1 MNYFFLDPSFAVRTS
16 VLGLLLLAGQPAMA
30 QTMKPGLWEINNK
43 MQSDSGEM
51 EKAMANM
58 EKQMAG
64 MPPEQRKQM
73 QDMMAKQGVAMGPGA
88 GGGMSMKVCMT
99 KEMAERNEMPS
110 QQQGD
115 CKTTHSPRSGN
126 TMKFAYTCTQLPSSG
141 EGLITFVS
149 DTAYTMK
156 MASTT
161 TVKGKAEKMNM
172 DASGKWLSADCGNIK
187 PIAPPKK

>member
-1 MNYFFLDPSFAVRTS
+1 MKFNPAFLVTIA
-16 VLGLLLLAGQPAMA
+16 LAMTIATGAAA

-43 MQSDSGEM
+43 MQPGSGSGEM
-51 EKAMANM
+51 EQAMANM
-58 EKQMAG
+58 DKQMAG

-73 QDMMAKQGVAMGPGA
+73 QDMLAKQGMGQGGA
-88 GGGMSMKVCMT
+88 GGMSMKVCMT
-99 KEMAERNEMPS
+99 REMVERNEMPS

-126 TMKFAYTCTQLPSSG
+126 TMKFSYTCTQPPSSG
-141 EGLITFVS
+141 EGQITYVS

-156 MASTT
+156 MATIA
-161 TVKGKAEKMNM
+161 TVRGKAEKMNM

-187 PIAPPKK
+187 PKK

>member
-1 MNYFFLDPSFAVRTS
+1 MKFNTTFLAT
-16 VLGLLLLAGQPAMA
+16 LTLAMATGAAA
-30 QTMKPGLWEINNK
+30 QTMKPGLWEINHK
-43 MQSDSGEM
+43 MQSGSGEM

-73 QDMMAKQGVAMGPGA
+73 QDMLAKQGMAMGQGGA
-88 GGGMSMKVCMT
+88 GGMSVKICMT

-115 CKTTHSPRSGN
+115 CKTTQSPRSGN
-126 TMKFAYTCTQLPSSG
+126 TMKFSYACTQPPSSG
-141 EGLITFVS
+141 EGQITYVS

-156 MASTT
+156 MATT
-161 TVKGKAEKMNM
+161 ATVRGKAEKMDM
-172 DASGKWLSADCGNIK
+172 DASGKWLSADCGSIK
-187 PIAPPKK
+187 PIKK